1 MFQENT
7 EMRMSAKI
15 RMHPALQLMAAV
27 IGRSATT
34 ESVKTFGKRE
44 EFDTAVTANFKNA
57 KFNEPD
63 GAGIIRVESNG
74 SAIGYWD
81 VAGNAGYI
89 VSSPKAVNVDID
101 RIGAVPVS
109 KADGNLKRTTEST
122 QPVGNGDQV
131 RIKKDSPYYDGDE
144 VFTVSQ
150 CDGDKCWI
158 GDKDERGWSI
168 NPKELERV
176 SDDDG
181 NLKRTTEST
190 QPVGNG
196 DQVRIKKDSPY
207 YDGDEVFTVSQCDGD
222 KCWIG
227 DKDERGWSI
236 NPKELE
242 RVSDDDDLEEAARR
256 ARGLTEGDMSW
267 TFMASDEEFG
277 GKPVA
282 RLDIY
287 NDRYEYEIAI
297 VVNETTRTADNEY
310 GSEVKIPSG
319 YHVVI
324 AKNKDYENEEFKDF
338 TSLDQA
344 LNWVYSKDR
353 GIDWTDFIG
362 ANKDMTAKV
371 RSAMENPNSV
381 RRMGKGGSRVV
392 RDAVAEGCTVRVE
405 SGHDVGTAWVLNINK
420 VTKKAE
426 VKFKSGKVKK
436 VPLSNLTRI
445 EDITPGAGSLA
456 NTGVGPKVN
465 DGSVAPASPTPLPR
479 TFRGTEDGGIEGGVA
494 NRVNAYSRP
503 GQSQAVN
510 YSGGG
515 SSEQGGID
523 DRGAGSNAN
532 PPMSQ
537 DSNPIQGDRSKTE
550 SLNESQRMDL
560 GVL

>member
-1 MFQENT
+1 
-7 EMRMSAKI
+7 MRMSAKV
-15 RMHPALQLMAAV
+15 RMHPALQLMASVA
-27 IGRSATT
+27 GRAATT
-34 ESVKTFGKRE
+34 ESIKTFGVRD
-44 EFDTAVTANFKNA
+44 EFNTAVSANFKNA
-57 KFNEPD
+57 KFNDPD

-89 VSSPKAVNVDID
+89 VSSPNAVNVDID
-101 RIGAVPVS
+101 RIGKAPIS
-109 KADGNLKRTTEST
+109 KSDGNLKKTTTESYSEDCDLCD
-122 QPVGNGDQV
+122 GAKV

-150 CDGDKCWI
+150 CEDDRCWI
-158 GDKDERGWSI
+158 GDEASDSGWYISTKDL
-168 NPKELERV
+168 ELV
-176 SDDDG
+176 
-181 NLKRTTEST
+181 T
-190 QPVGNG
+190 
-196 DQVRIKKDSPY
+196 
-207 YDGDEVFTVSQCDGD
+207 
-222 KCWIG
+222 
-227 DKDERGWSI
+227 
-236 NPKELE
+236 
-242 RVSDDDDLEEAARR
+242 DDDDLEEAARR

-267 TFMASDEEFG
+267 TFTAADEEFG
-277 GKPVA
+277 GKPAA

-297 VVNETTRTADNEY
+297 VVNETTRTADNED
-310 GSEVKIPSG
+310 GTEVKTPSG
-319 YHVVI
+319 YHAVL

-381 RRMGKGGSRVV
+381 RRMGKGNSRVV
-392 RDAVAEGCTVRVE
+392 RDSVTEGCTVRVE
-405 SGHDVGTAWVLNINK
+405 SGHDVGTARVMKINK
-420 VTKKAE
+420 ATKKAE
-426 VKFKSGKVKK
+426 VKFKSGKVKR
-436 VPLSNLTRI
+436 VPLASLTRI

-465 DGSVAPASPTPLPR
+465 DGSVAPATPTPLAR